1 MVYYS
6 RISRGGLL
14 CSPSSPPSAVPTNS
28 GNWHLPSDM
37 KFFRETTSGHTI
49 IMGRKTFESL
59 GRVLPNRH
67 HVVLTHADESFFPE
81 EVEVVH
87 SFAEVYTK
95 YRDVD
100 EDVFIIGG
108 GEIYRL
114 FFSYAEKMYL
124 TQVNEIHFNADT
136 YFPEIESTKT
146 ATRQSSGSTSERN
159 NLSKRI

>member
-1 MVYYS
+1 MITLIACIGRS
-6 RISRGGLL
+6 NELGQNGDLI
-14 CSPSSPPSAVPTNS
+14 
-28 GNWHLPSDM
+28 WHLPSDM

-67 HVVLTHADESFFPE
+67 HVVLTHEDPELFPE

-87 SFAEVYTK
+87 SFAEIYQK
-95 YRDVD
+95 YRDA
-100 EDVFIIGG
+100 EEEVFVIGG

-114 FFSYAEKMYL
+114 FFSYADRMLL

-136 YFPEIESTKT
+136 FFPEIDI
-146 ATRQSSGSTSERN
+146 RN
-159 NLSKRI
+159 WDVRDLQELDEDGHKAVIREYIRKRI

>member
-1 MVYYS
+1 MFTLIAAIGRS
-6 RISRGGLL
+6 NELGKDGELI
-14 CSPSSPPSAVPTNS
+14 
-28 GNWHLPSDM
+28 WHLPTDM

-49 IMGRKTFESL
+49 IMGRKTFDSL

-95 YRDVD
+95 YRGS
-100 EDVFIIGG
+100 EEEIFIIGG

-124 TQVNEIHFNADT
+124 TQVNDIFFSADT
-136 YFPEIESTKT
+136 FFPEIDIRNWDVRDLKKFEEEGYT
-146 ATRQSSGSTSERN
+146 AVIREYTR
-159 NLSKRI
+159 KD

>member
-1 MVYYS
+1 MFTIIAAIGRS
-6 RISRGGLL
+6 NELGKDGDLI
-14 CSPSSPPSAVPTNS
+14 
-28 GNWHLPSDM
+28 WHLPSDM

-49 IMGRKTFESL
+49 IMGRKTFDSL

-67 HVVLTHADESFFPE
+67 HVVLTHADDSYFPE

-124 TQVNEIHFNADT
+124 TQVNEIYFNADT
-136 YFPEIESTKT
+136 FFPEID
-146 ATRQSSGSTSERN
+146 ARN
-159 NLSKRI
+159 WEVRDLQEIDEDGHQAVIREYIRKK

>member
-1 MVYYS
+1 M
-6 RISRGGLL
+6 
-14 CSPSSPPSAVPTNS
+14 
-28 GNWHLPSDM
+28 
-37 KFFRETTSGHTI
+37 
-49 IMGRKTFESL
+49 
-59 GRVLPNRH
+59 
-67 HVVLTHADESFFPE
+67 
-81 EVEVVH
+81 EVVH

-136 YFPEIESTKT
+136 FFPEID
-146 ATRQSSGSTSERN
+146 ARN
-159 NLSKRI
+159 WDVRDLMKIDEDGHQAVIREYIRKK